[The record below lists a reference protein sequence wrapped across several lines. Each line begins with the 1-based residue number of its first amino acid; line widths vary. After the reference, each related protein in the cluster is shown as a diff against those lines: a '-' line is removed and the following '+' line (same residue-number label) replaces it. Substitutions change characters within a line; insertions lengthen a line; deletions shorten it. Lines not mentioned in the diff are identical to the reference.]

1 MSRRTFTWLFLLP
14 LLLFLCYT
22 NTHAVAPVAPPEIE
36 AGEGKPQKAPTH
48 TTMHYL
54 LPEEPFTLERPAEK
68 YPDRKYKLA
77 DKHRFNSGRYK
88 TK

>member
-14 LLLFLCYT
+14 LLIFLCYT
-22 NTHAVAPVAPPEIE
+22 NVRAVAPVAQPEIE
-36 AGEGKPQKAPTH
+36 AGEEKPQQIPAR
-48 TTMHYL
+48 TTMYYL
-54 LPEEPFTLERPAEK
+54 LPEEPFTLEKPQEK

>member
-1 MSRRTFTWLFLLP
+1 MSKRTFTWLFLLP

-22 NTHAVAPVAPPEIE
+22 NAHAIAPVAPHEIE
-36 AGEGKPQKAPTH
+36 ASEEKPQKTSTH
-48 TTMHYL
+48 TKMYYL
-54 LPEEPFTLERPAEK
+54 LPEEPFTPERPAEK
-68 YPDRKYKLA
+68 YPNRKYKLA

>member
-1 MSRRTFTWLFLLP
+1 MSKRTFTWLFLLP
-14 LLLFLCYT
+14 LLVFLCYT
-22 NTHAVAPVAPPEIE
+22 NTCVVAPVAPHEIE
-36 AGEGKPQKAPTH
+36 AGGKQPQKRQTH
-48 TTMHYL
+48 TTQYYL
-54 LPEEPFTLERPAEK
+54 LPEEPFNLEKPKEK